1 MWDQIKMIID
11 KGLIKY
17 KTFENFTSEM
27 TSNCI
32 LEWTLKQDLSEFLER
47 IEKRKVS
54 VNEEEAEILEVTV
67 FYQNTL
73 YFSFT

>member
-1 MWDQIKMIID
+1 MIID

-47 IEKRKVS
+47 IEKRKV
-54 VNEEEAEILEVTV
+54 NEEEAEISEVTV

-73 YFSFT
+73 YFFFT

>member
-1 MWDQIKMIID
+1 MIID

-27 TSNCI
+27 TSNCN